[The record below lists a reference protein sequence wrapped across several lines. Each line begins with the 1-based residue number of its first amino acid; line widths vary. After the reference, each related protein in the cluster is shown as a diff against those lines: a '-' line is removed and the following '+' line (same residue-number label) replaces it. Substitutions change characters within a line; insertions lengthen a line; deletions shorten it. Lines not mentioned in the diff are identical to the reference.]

1 MTDVK
6 VKKINSEAIIPE
18 YVHEGDSGMDVYSVN
33 DCELKPGGRELVRT
47 GLVFEIPIG
56 YEIQVRPRSGLAI
69 KKGVTVLNAPG
80 TVDSSYRGELGVIL
94 INHSNETYS
103 VKKGERVA
111 QIVLSQVEK
120 MVLKEVGEL
129 SDTERGPGGF
139 GHTGNK

>member
-6 VKKINSEAIIPE
+6 VQKINPEAVIPE
-18 YVHEGDSGMDVYSVN
+18 YIHEGDSGMDVYSVN
-33 DCELKPGGRELVRT
+33 NMELKSGERKLIGT
-47 GLVFEIPIG
+47 GLRFEIPIG

-69 KKGVTVLNAPG
+69 KKGVTVLNTPG

-111 QIVLSQVEK
+111 QIVLSKVEK
-120 MVLKEVGEL
+120 MLLEEIEEL
-129 SDTERGPGGF
+129 SSTERGSGGF